1 MIWYLVLVSFVQA
14 KVIKTIENKSLSL
27 LNTLYLLINSL
38 KPPEFIKNFQSLK
51 FKFY

>member
-1 MIWYLVLVSFVQA
+1 MIWSSVLVSFVEA
-14 KVIKTIENKSLSL
+14 IVVVIIESKSLSL
-27 LNTLYLLINSL
+27 LNTLYLLINSS